1 MNLAAKS
8 PITKMYGGKVESKA
22 KLEKARTDAEA
33 ITNERKRKADA
44 VVAVDT
50 DLVKAM
56 RRKKKPITVGGGM
69 AAPAVLPGAG
79 GGPNVEDPAEG
90 DLDA

>member
-56 RRKKKPITVGGGM
+56 RRKKKPITVGGM

-79 GGPNVEDPAEG
+79 GGPNVEDPADADLEG
-90 DLDA
+90 